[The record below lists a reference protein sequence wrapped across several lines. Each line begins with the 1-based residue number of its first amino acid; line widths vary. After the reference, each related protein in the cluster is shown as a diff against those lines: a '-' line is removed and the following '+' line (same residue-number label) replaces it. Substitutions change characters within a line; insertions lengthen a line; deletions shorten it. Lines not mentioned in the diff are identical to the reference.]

1 MQEKEMISDYLA
13 GINASLAGYG
23 GIISQ
28 CENQELRETIQSM
41 RNQDEVRQY
50 ALFKIAK
57 EKGLDTSLL
66 EDIDFSK
73 QNAETITTIID
84 TKKQVFDKALEKAI
98 NERYK
103 EKTPENV
110 SSSSPSTKELPMFF

>member
-13 GINASLAGYG
+13 GINASLVGYG

-28 CENQELRETIQSM
+28 CENQELRETIQNM

-57 EKGLDTSLL
+57 EKGYY
-66 EDIDFSK
+66 IPA
-73 QNAETITTIID
+73 QQA
-84 TKKQVFDKALEKAI
+84 
-98 NERYK
+98 
-103 EKTPENV
+103 TPEEVATVKQQV
-110 SSSSPSTKELPMFF
+110 SQG

>member
-28 CENQELRETIQSM
+28 CENQELRETIQNM

-57 EKGLDTSLL
+57 EKGYY
-66 EDIDFSK
+66 IPA
-73 QNAETITTIID
+73 QQA
-84 TKKQVFDKALEKAI
+84 
-98 NERYK
+98 
-103 EKTPENV
+103 TPEEVATVKQQV
-110 SSSSPSTKELPMFF
+110 SQE